1 MASNAYTILTNN
13 PKVQAKYPENTN
25 LLNSAATDVLA
36 AARNAIHKG
45 AVLLTHP
52 LSGGSVPS
60 MNPYKS
66 IIISE
71 PNKQLDFMSNK
82 LIEEAIMFYKKNAR
96 IKYKAYNDKLID
108 DFQTLDLDLMVSAIT
123 SMEYE

>member
-1 MASNAYTILTNN
+1 MISNTYTILTNN
-13 PKVQAKYPENTN
+13 PKVLAKFPENTN
-25 LLNSAATDVLA
+25 FLNSTASDVLT

-45 AVLLTHP
+45 ALLLTHP

-71 PNKQLDFMSNK
+71 PSKQLDFNSNK

-96 IKYKAYNDKLID
+96 IKYKAYSDKLID
-108 DFQTLDLDLMVSAIT
+108 DFQTLDLDLMVEAVDRG
-123 SMEYE
+123 